1 MKTIKIIDLLKTS
14 KIKQL
19 EDKYELTTKVEL
31 RDIKGYL
38 QNEYDRAEEREASIK
53 ILESKI
59 DDLEKI
65 KLKYDALLVVQ
76 ERTTERTERLDEEIK
91 ELKEQK
97 TILKEQIKNL
107 NAEKIDIKVNAE
119 KKLKE
124 KDKTIKELKE
134 QIKDLQKKG
143 KKNENN
149 RFIK

>member
-1 MKTIKIIDLLKTS
+1 MKVIDLLKTS

-31 RDIKGYL
+31 KDIKGYL
-38 QNEYDRAEEREASIK
+38 QNEYDSAEQREASIK

-76 ERTTERTERLDEEIK
+76 ERTTQRTERLDEEIK
-91 ELKEQK
+91 
-97 TILKEQIKNL
+97 ILKEEKSFLKEEIKKL
-107 NAEKIDIKVNAE
+107 NAGKIDIKVNAE
-119 KKLKE
+119 KK
-124 KDKTIKELKE
+124 IKEIKK

-149 RFIK
+149 